1 MVTHHRLEAQKDE
14 ATGKTRMIPT
24 GELTEPFV
32 IRPTSETVIGAAFA
46 RWTSS
51 YRDLPLK
58 VNQWCNVMRWEMR
71 PRILP
76 AHG

>member
-1 MVTHHRLEAQKDE
+1 
-14 ATGKTRMIPT
+14 MIPT

-58 VNQWCNVMRWEMR
+58 VNQW
-71 PRILP
+71 
-76 AHG
+76 